1 MEINYVI
8 EAIREEFESGN
19 VRNELFPMMTKFGV
33 RDYSE
38 TVHTLGLNDST
49 AIGRTIEGISAISE
63 CPVYPYG
70 KILCESVA
78 EATIAYGESKK
89 EKDAEVRPDSIWYS
103 KETNSPILISEFE
116 RYENNRIK
124 DKKLK
129 EKIQNL
135 LIAYHQL
142 GGELP
147 LIVFVY
153 WSYPAVTAGDIS
165 DTISILD
172 KGFYLPNKKYVAGI
186 NSRKT
191 KYLVYHCIAKGTKE
205 NLTLNQWIK
214 VR

>member
-1 MEINYVI
+1 MEINYII
-8 EAIREEFESGN
+8 EEIRKEFESGSL
-19 VRNELFPMMTKFGV
+19 RDELFPMMTKFGV

-38 TVHTLGLNDST
+38 TVHTLGLNYIT
-49 AIGRTIEGISAISE
+49 AIGRTIEGVSAVSE
-63 CPVYPYG
+63 CPVYPYEE
-70 KILCESVA
+70 IFCEMVA
-78 EATIAYGESKK
+78 ETNLTYGESKK

-103 KETNSPILISEFE
+103 KATNSPILISEFE

-142 GGELP
+142 GGEVP

-153 WSYPAVTAGDIS
+153 WSYQTVTAGDIS
-165 DTISILD
+165 ETISILD
-172 KGFYLPNKKYVAGI
+172 KGFYLPNKKYVPGI

>member
-8 EAIREEFESGN
+8 EANREEFESGN
-19 VRNELFPMMTKFGV
+19 VRNELFLMMTKFGV

-38 TVHTLGLNDST
+38 TVHTLGLNYVT

-70 KILCESVA
+70 KILCESV
-78 EATIAYGESKK
+78 
-89 EKDAEVRPDSIWYS
+89 V
-103 KETNSPILISEFE
+103 
-116 RYENNRIK
+116 
-124 DKKLK
+124 
-129 EKIQNL
+129 
-135 LIAYHQL
+135 
-142 GGELP
+142 
-147 LIVFVY
+147 VY
-153 WSYPAVTAGDIS
+153 WSYPAVTAWDIS

>member
-8 EAIREEFESGN
+8 EAIRKEFESGKL
-19 VRNELFPMMTKFGV
+19 RDELFPMMTKFGV

-38 TVHTLGLNDST
+38 TVHTLGLNYIT
-49 AIGRTIEGISAISE
+49 AIGRTIEGVSAVSE
-63 CPVYPYG
+63 CPVYPYEE
-70 KILCESVA
+70 ISCEIVA
-78 EATIAYGESKK
+78 ETHLSYGESKK

-103 KETNSPILISEFE
+103 KENNYPILISEFE
-116 RYENNRIK
+116 RYQNNRIK

-153 WSYPAVTAGDIS
+153 WSYSSVTAGDIS

-172 KGFYLPNKKYVAGI
+172 KGFYLPNKKYVSGI

-191 KYLVYHCIAKGTKE
+191 KYLVYQCIAKGTKE